1 VRKNLLVAGILS
13 LLPGMGNIYN
23 GLYIR
28 GITFFLV
35 VSGLMSL
42 ASRDEEFVFAI
53 VFVWFF
59 NIVDAVR
66 QASLINYGYAHDL
79 GLIDLPA
86 KPKAGQGGLFL
97 GVMLIA
103 IGFFALLDRVFDVD
117 LRWLIDAWPALLIL
131 IGGWLVWAWYRE
143 RNQEEKEQAEPV
155 GTDTELV

>member
-1 VRKNLLVAGILS
+1 VRKNLWVAGILS

-35 VSGLMSL
+35 VSGLMTL
-42 ASRDEEFVFAI
+42 ADRDEEFVFAI
-53 VFVWFF
+53 IFVWFF

-66 QASLINYGYAHDL
+66 QASLINYGYAQDL
-79 GLIDLPA
+79 GLIDLPT

-103 IGFFALLDRVFDVD
+103 IGLFALLDRVFDVD
-117 LRWLIDAWPALLIL
+117 LRWLIEAWPAVLIL

-143 RNQEEKEQAEPV
+143 RNQEEQAEPL
-155 GTDTELV
+155 DTGSEAV

>member
-1 VRKNLLVAGILS
+1 VRKNLWVAGILS

-42 ASRDEEFVFAI
+42 ADRDEEFVFGI
-53 VFVWFF
+53 IFVWFF

-66 QASLINYGYAHDL
+66 QASLINYGYAQDL
-79 GLIDLPA
+79 GLIDMPA
-86 KPKAGQGGLFL
+86 RPKAGQGGLFL
-97 GVMLIA
+97 GVMLIF
-103 IGFFALLDRVFDVD
+103 IGVFALLDRVFDID

-143 RNQEEKEQAEPV
+143 RDRDQKEQIEATGSDPEMA
-155 GTDTELV
+155 